1 MTTMVCCCLLY
12 LFCFILPGLPRA
24 ADQVVCKQFRAVQAG
39 HWTGSFHLPAKH
51 NQTACR
57 PFNPLHVPSILFLTP
72 TQTPEYSDL
81 FTLDITQS
89 YIVLVLDAY
98 CLRRNG

>member
-24 ADQVVCKQFRAVQAG
+24 ADQVACKQFRAVQAG

-51 NQTACR
+51 KQTACR
-57 PFNPLHVPSILFLTP
+57 PFNSLHVPSILFL
-72 TQTPEYSDL
+72 EASL
-81 FTLDITQS
+81 SIK
-89 YIVLVLDAY
+89 
-98 CLRRNG
+98 

>member
-51 NQTACR
+51 KQTACR
-57 PFNPLHVPSILFLTP
+57 PFNPLHVPSILFLVISIVVFSEQRVP
-72 TQTPEYSDL
+72 AFLNDL
-81 FTLDITQS
+81 FNIL
-89 YIVLVLDAY
+89 
-98 CLRRNG
+98 